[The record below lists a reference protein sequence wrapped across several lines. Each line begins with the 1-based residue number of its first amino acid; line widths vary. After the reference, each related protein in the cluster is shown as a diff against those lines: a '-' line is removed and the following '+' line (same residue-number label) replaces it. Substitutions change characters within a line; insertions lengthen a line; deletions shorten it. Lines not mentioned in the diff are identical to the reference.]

1 MKHYETLSKKETNK
15 IRDLYLN
22 TRHNKPQTI
31 GELWYSYQDFMEMK
45 LKGRSKRQEG
55 YLEKLIRENEG

>member
-1 MKHYETLSKKETNK
+1 MKHYETLPKRETNK

-22 TRHNKPQTI
+22 TPRKKQTI

-55 YLEKLIRENEG
+55 YLDKLIRENNE